1 LQVDRTTVSKSRE
14 GFECLRSGI
23 GADFLPALHRH
34 SRDSIV
40 ARRARKN
47 GSAPARESIGL
58 FNCACARLR
67 LRTRGRDTRS
77 TCEPSRLLKRVD
89 SNSAAFL
96 LTRAHARARVKC
108 KWNNCSYE
116 SGECAAPPPP
126 PPSIEQARRHVPF
139 PLLFLPRKGKQL
151 REFMRDVRDKSIS
164 IYRD

>member
-116 SGECAAPPPP
+116 SGECAAPPPSP
-126 PPSIEQARRHVPF
+126 LDRAGATSRPISSPF
-139 PLLFLPRKGKQL
+139 PSSERQTAQG
-151 REFMRDVRDKSIS
+151 
-164 IYRD
+164 IYAGRAR